1 MHLWSL
7 SELWDFVLSME
18 TKSILFDDPEK
29 EGQRFWNGTVYW
41 SAGRTFAVKF
51 VTEPHNGLPLDDI
64 EKTWYEVA
72 PVKYEY
78 LIGLTGDDDGDGR

>member
-1 MHLWSL
+1 M
-7 SELWDFVLSME
+7 
-18 TKSILFDDPEK
+18 
-29 EGQRFWNGTVYW
+29 YW

-51 VTEPHNGLPLDDI
+51 VTEPQTLNDDDGLPLDDV

-78 LIGLTGDDDGDGR
+78 LIDLTDEYLIDLTEDDDQDGR